1 MDRAEHGTVPGR
13 GGDSIEQGVPSSEL
27 GGLQQVATLSPIVA
41 SLEQNP
47 FLVQPVVEPWMQV
60 GPS

>member
-1 MDRAEHGTVPGR
+1 VPGR

>member
-1 MDRAEHGTVPGR
+1 VDRAEHGTVPGR
-13 GGDSIEQGVPSSEL
+13 GGDSIQQGAPSSEL

-41 SLEQNP
+41 SLEQN
-47 FLVQPVVEPWMQV
+47 LVLAQPIVEPYRQV